1 MRDTRR
7 AWIWFLSWAAVGA
20 GGVTALLTVLTVGP
34 YVAVLTLVAAV
45 LLGRVPRS
53 HGGLPGLVAGAGV
66 LPLVVAWLNRS
77 GPGNVCSGNACTE
90 EWSPWPWL
98 AAGVVLLAVGT
109 AIWARRG
116 ANSRTGPRPW

>member
-1 MRDTRR
+1 MRRG
-7 AWIWFLSWAAVGA
+7 WLWFLAWAAVGA
-20 GGVTALLTVLTVGP
+20 GAVTALLTVLTIGP
-34 YVAVLTLVAAV
+34 YVTVLVLAAAV

-53 HGGLPGLVAGAGV
+53 HGGLPGLIAGAGV

-77 GPGNVCSGNACTE
+77 GPGDVCSSPGNCTE

-98 AAGVVLLAVGT
+98 AAGVVRIAAGT